1 MLDATTQRPRTKAL
15 IITAL
20 ALVGA
25 TALIGTSQARS
36 TAIVTAVSVSPSPV
50 YDDLPSIRVKFRTA
64 QAAPPRRRYFAWLQS
79 DGTRNPSDCSP
90 ASNID
95 VVGVR
100 GGANR
105 TVALTLRP
113 DRWFG
118 ASFCPGPAHI
128 DIFTQRAGANG
139 RIRGSQATYMRM
151 ATYRLRI
158 YRAP

>member
-1 MLDATTQRPRTKAL
+1 MLDATTQRRRTKAL

-20 ALVGA
+20 ALAGA

-50 YDDLPSIRVKFRTA
+50 YEDLPSIRVKFRTA
-64 QAAPPRRRYFAWLQS
+64 QAAPPGKRYFAWLQL
-79 DGTRNPSDCSP
+79 DGTKSPSDCSP

-105 TVALTLRP
+105 TVAIKLRP
-113 DRWFG
+113 EPMFG
-118 ASFCPGPAHI
+118 ASFCPGPARI
-128 DIFTQRAGANG
+128 DIFMQRAGADG
-139 RIRGSQATYMRM
+139 RIRGSRATYRRM